1 MPSPVDSVGLVVT
14 AKHWPT
20 PPVAST
26 VFVAANVS
34 TAPFGPSARD
44 AATDARLDEQLQC
57 EPAFADF
64 DGGGLDRGNER
75 ALDLGTGRVAARVHD
90 ARE

>member
-1 MPSPVDSVGLVVT
+1 M
-14 AKHWPT
+14 
-20 PPVAST
+20 
-26 VFVAANVS
+26 FVAANVS
-34 TAPFGPSARD
+34 TAPFGPRATD
-44 AATDARLDEQLQC
+44 AATDARLHDQLQC

-90 ARE
+90 PRQ